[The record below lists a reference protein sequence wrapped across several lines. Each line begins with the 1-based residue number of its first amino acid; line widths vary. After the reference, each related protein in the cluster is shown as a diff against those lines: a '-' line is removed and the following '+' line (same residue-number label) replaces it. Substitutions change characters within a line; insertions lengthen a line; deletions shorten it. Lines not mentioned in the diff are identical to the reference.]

1 MGKKYVL
8 LLSPTVDYIATH
20 SGDTREWVTDSH
32 HIPFQ
37 VTNYDSEFAWLIDHE
52 GTPQF
57 TSWPWRDNYAL
68 TQRQIDRINSQFG
81 FDLNEIKVAI

>member
-1 MGKKYVL
+1 M
-8 LLSPTVDYIATH
+8 
-20 SGDTREWVTDSH
+20 TDSH